1 MKNEIFPQIVIGNQ
15 FIKKVTN
22 LIDKAQHTIDIIVFD
37 WRVYPDGYAQRI
49 ESLNNSIAKASVDGV
64 RVRALVNNQNIC
76 NYLKAHG
83 VLAKM
88 YESNNLLHV
97 KLIII
102 DSKIII
108 CGSHNYTE
116 RAMRANEEV
125 SIIIKLEHDDN
136 ELTQYFNNLYPL

>member
-1 MKNEIFPQIVIGNQ
+1 MKKEKFPQIVIGNQ

-22 LIDKAQHTIDIIVFD
+22 LIDKAQHSIDIIVFD
-37 WRVYPDGYAQRI
+37 WRVYPEGYAKQI
-49 ESLNNSIAKASVDGV
+49 ESLNEAVAKASVDGL
-64 RVRALVNNQNIC
+64 RVRALVNNINIL

-83 VLAKM
+83 VKAKL
-88 YESNNLLHV
+88 YEKKNLLHT

-102 DSKIII
+102 DSKIIV

-116 RAMRANEEV
+116 RAMRSNEEV
-125 SIIIKLEHDDN
+125 SIIIKLDSDDN